1 MHYRLNMSEY
11 DTIEDALSSIPSE
24 TESLDLS
31 GNDLGDYIENGDLI
45 RLFKGI
51 PETVKALDLSDNHLN
66 EDAGNAGNVWK
77 EEELVLVF
85 KALPC
90 GITSLDLSENGL
102 GCDEFAEIMDAIPG
116 HVHSI
121 TLFGN
126 YLGEMDASY
135 LIAAFKNIKP
145 SVRYIDL
152 TDNRLNL
159 YESDELAKVFK
170 AIPENVLHIDV
181 SHNHLILLETED
193 NGRQIR
199 SLEELKEIFSGV
211 NEGTTI
217 GFSGESLSVLE
228 GGCEANDALLRLL
241 TEAADGRHLDLSD
254 TGLVLNHMTE
264 EANDSLPQST
274 DDLSVFNQGGASS
287 TGSGDPNKR
296 KHISDEDPGDDE
308 NADNNKALKAR
319 HL

>member
-1 MHYRLNMSEY
+1 MHYQLDMSEY
-11 DTIEDALSSIPSE
+11 ATIEDALSSIPSE

-31 GNDLGDYIENGDLI
+31 ANDLGDYVKNGDLI

-66 EDAGNAGNVWK
+66 ENVGDVWGK
-77 EEELVLVF
+77 ELVPVF
-85 KALPC
+85 EALPC

-102 GCDEFAEIMDAIPG
+102 GCDKFSEIMDAIPG

-121 TLFGN
+121 TLFEN
-126 YLGEMDASY
+126 YLGEMEASH
-135 LIAAFKNIKP
+135 LIAAFKNIKS

-152 TDNRLNL
+152 SDNRLNL
-159 YESDELAKVFK
+159 YESDELAQVFK
-170 AIPENVLHIDV
+170 AIPKNVVHIDV

-199 SLEELKEIFSGV
+199 SLEELKEIFLGV

-217 GFSGESLSVLE
+217 GFSGESLSVSE

-254 TGLVLNHMTE
+254 TGLVLNHMTDV
-264 EANDSLPQST
+264 ANDSLPQST
-274 DDLSVFNQGGASS
+274 DALSVFNQGGASS
-287 TGSGDPNKR
+287 TGSGDQNKR
-296 KHISDEDPGDDE
+296 KHIGDEDAGDDE

-319 HL
+319 